1 MHKCPRGLTHNAGY
15 ESKPQI
21 RMKSRQIPVIAIHFM
36 SVSSFTMI
44 RGAEVPFPLSKD
56 CIFNL
61 EDIMN
66 KVKNSQWRLSFI
78 SQGKESSWLEK
89 SPSSKYAERKLCGPH
104 PFAWVCKIQP
114 NDTEI
119 LLVSTEYKGK

>member
-1 MHKCPRGLTHNAGY
+1 
-15 ESKPQI
+15 
-21 RMKSRQIPVIAIHFM
+21 M

-44 RGAEVPFPLSKD
+44 TGAEVHVPLSKD

-61 EDIMN
+61 EDIMS

-89 SPSSKYAERKLCGPH
+89 SLPNKDAERKLCGPH
-104 PFAWVCKIQP
+104 PFAWVCKTQP

-119 LLVSTEYKGK
+119 LPVSAEYKGK